1 MTTKKH
7 SRMWLRLMI
16 GGGICLAIAHLA
28 GHSLPGWLHATL
40 LGLGGLAVVFG
51 SSEVMIEAVEGFAAR
66 KKMSTFVAG
75 TMAGLASNIPEMVML
90 GFVLAAT
97 PRVGFIVSV
106 LTLHVGAAA
115 FGLYCGFLPRD
126 LEGHATMPQPLVKLS
141 TDLYAAAAGAFF
153 AIGSIFI
160 LMNTF
165 PVEGQDGRELGAT
178 DLYVM
183 GGALLLI
190 QVVAVFRLVRRF
202 SGEGQDSEEKEIV
215 AEPGHEAISIGSIAG
230 LSLIGL
236 VGAVVGG
243 HAVGDFASVLVDSLT
258 HAGYSKMFGALILS
272 VFSASGAF
280 VMIGT
285 AHFKGKYDI
294 AMANAS
300 GAVSQVPF
308 LVLPL
313 AFIML
318 AAFAQTGIIPT
329 LQHGGVIPIDFQTTS
344 AIFLGFPSLL
354 ILWKAV
360 QDDGK
365 VNWLETTSMISIF
378 FLVIYLIVVH
388 G

>member
-1 MTTKKH
+1 MSNEKH
-7 SRMWLRLMI
+7 GKMWLRLMI
-16 GGGICLAIAHLA
+16 GGGIALAIAKLA
-28 GHSLPGWLHATL
+28 GHSLPGWIHTTL
-40 LGLGGLAVVFG
+40 MGLGGLAVVFG
-51 SSEVMIEAVEGFAAR
+51 SSEVMIEAVEGYAAK

-75 TMAGLASNIPEMVML
+75 TMAGLASNIPELVML

-97 PRVGFIVSV
+97 PIVGFVVSV

-126 LEGHATMPQPLVKLS
+126 VEGQASMPKPLVKLS

-153 AIGSIFI
+153 SIGTIFV
-160 LMNTF
+160 LMNSF
-165 PVEGQDGRELGAT
+165 SVSGQDVAEIGAS

-183 GGALLLI
+183 GACLLLV
-190 QVVAVFRLVRRF
+190 QVVAVTRLVKRF
-202 SGEGQDSEEKEIV
+202 SGGGVDAENQPAPDTTHAGMGMGTIV
-215 AEPGHEAISIGSIAG
+215 GYSIIG
-230 LSLIGL
+230 LIG
-236 VGAVVGG
+236 AVIGG
-243 HAVGDFASVLVDSLT
+243 HSVGDFATVLVASLNE
-258 HAGYSKMFGALILS
+258 AGYSEMFGAMILS
-272 VFSASGAF
+272 AFSASGAF

-300 GAVSQVPF
+300 GAVTQVPF
-308 LVLPL
+308 LVLPI

-318 AAFAQTGIIPT
+318 AIFSQTGVIAT
-329 LQHGGVIPIDFQTTS
+329 LPHGGVIPIDIHSTS
-344 AIFLGFPSLL
+344 AILLGFPSML

-378 FLVIYLIVVH
+378 FLVMYLMVAH

>member
-1 MTTKKH
+1 MTTEKH
-7 SRMWLRLMI
+7 SKMWLRLMI
-16 GGGICLAIAHLA
+16 GGGVCLAIVNLA
-28 GHSLPGWLHATL
+28 GHSLPGWLHAGF
-40 LGLGGLAVVFG
+40 LGLGGLAIVFG

-66 KKMSTFVAG
+66 RKMSTFVAG
-75 TMAGLASNIPEMVML
+75 TMAGLASNIPELVML

-106 LTLHVGAAA
+106 LTLHVGASA

-126 LEGHATMPQPLVKLS
+126 VEGQAAMPKPLVKLS

-153 AIGSIFI
+153 AIGSVFI

-183 GGALLLI
+183 GAALLLI
-190 QVVAVFRLVRRF
+190 QVVSVFRLVKRF
-202 SGEGQDSEEKEIV
+202 SGAEEEGDEL
-215 AEPGHEAISIGSIAG
+215 AGEPVHGAMSVGTIAG
-230 LSLIGL
+230 LCVIGL
-236 VGAVVGG
+236 VGAVIGG
-243 HAVGDFASVLVDSLT
+243 HSVGEFASVLVSALSE
-258 HAGYSKMFGALILS
+258 AGYSEMFGALILA

-318 AAFAQTGIIPT
+318 AVFSQTGIIPT
-329 LQHGGVIPIDFQTTS
+329 LPHGGVIPIDFQTTS
-344 AIFLGFPSLL
+344 SIFLGFPSLL

-365 VNWLETTSMISIF
+365 VNWLETTSMIAIF